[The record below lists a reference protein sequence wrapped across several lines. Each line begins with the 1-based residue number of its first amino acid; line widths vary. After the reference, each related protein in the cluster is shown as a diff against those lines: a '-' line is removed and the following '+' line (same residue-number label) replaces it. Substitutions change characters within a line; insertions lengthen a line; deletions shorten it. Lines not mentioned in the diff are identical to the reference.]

1 MNPIRIVPIGAVGRA
16 LLDSVMIALMDAFH
30 VPCSVSPAAIDP
42 APALHPERGQVHSS
56 MLIEEL
62 AALGWPVRT
71 LGVTGADLYIPILT
85 FVFGE
90 AQLDGHCAV
99 VSYRRLAQEFYG
111 LPPDP
116 ALTARRLTKE
126 AVHEVGHTYG
136 LTHCDDYECVMA
148 AAHSVEWLD
157 LRGDS
162 FCVGCRGRIGD

>member
-1 MNPIRIVPIGAVGRA
+1 MKPIRIVPIGAVDRP
-16 LLDSVMIALMDAFH
+16 LLDSVTFALMDAFQ

-42 APALHPERGQVHSS
+42 NFALHPERGQVHSS

-71 LGVTGADLYIPILT
+71 LGVTAADLYIPILT

-90 AQLDGHCAV
+90 AHLDGHCAV
-99 VSYRRLAQEFYG
+99 VSYRRLTQEFYG

-116 ALTARRLTKE
+116 VMTAQRLMKE

-157 LRGDS
+157 LRGDT
-162 FCVGCRGRIGD
+162 FCDDCRGRIEG